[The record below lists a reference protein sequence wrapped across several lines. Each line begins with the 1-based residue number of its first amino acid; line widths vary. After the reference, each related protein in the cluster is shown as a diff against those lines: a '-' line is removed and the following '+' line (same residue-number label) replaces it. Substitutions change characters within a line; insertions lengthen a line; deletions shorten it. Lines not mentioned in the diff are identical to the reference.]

1 MGALLDAIDGKEN
14 NANQVAEP
22 WDETAA
28 TALLGEYTSIMGG
41 LPAGTI
47 TWAGDVGLYPAEEE
61 AAIDEAANSKDLG
74 RLKKA
79 VKSFEAACGK
89 MVTEKMRVQDVMRQ
103 ALAGTLRGSHR
114 LPVRKGQRDML
125 GEVLLIVET
134 QQQAEVIWERGA
146 YNTTVFYHAEFAD
159 FLRALQAGKDI
170 AGWMIAKRRFKGVTV
185 ENQAKK
191 AAV

>member
-47 TWAGDVGLYPAEEE
+47 TWAGDVGLYPVAEES
-61 AAIDEAANSKDLG
+61 AIDEAANSKDLG
-74 RLKKA
+74 RLKRAIGAFK
-79 VKSFEAACGK
+79 EAAK
-89 MVTEKMRVQDVMRQ
+89 KLVAEKMRVQDVMRQ

-114 LPVRKGQRDML
+114 LPVRSGQRDIL
-125 GEVLLIVET
+125 GDVLLIVET
-134 QQQAEVIWERGA
+134 QQQAALISERGA
-146 YNTTVFYHAEFAD
+146 ANTTVFYHAEFAD

-170 AGWMIAKRRFKGVTV
+170 AGWMIAKRKFHGLTV
-185 ENQAKK
+185 QNK
-191 AAV
+191 